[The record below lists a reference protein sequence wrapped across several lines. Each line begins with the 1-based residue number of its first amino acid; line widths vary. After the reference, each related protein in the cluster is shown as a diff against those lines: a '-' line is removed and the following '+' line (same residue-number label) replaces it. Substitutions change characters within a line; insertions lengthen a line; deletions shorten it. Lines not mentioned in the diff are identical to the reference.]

1 VVVVETLAQ
10 VVEIEKNVE
19 YNYVYKLLESNY
31 SVDVNGKAQIV
42 QAYGIEVERE
52 DVVKGK
58 KVSQCRDF
66 VKYISPQKEKVGNL
80 MKMLYQHLVSP
91 IHLIDVIGEYV
102 DQCVNDFDEE
112 LLIGEIENFKK
123 IVAL

>member
-1 VVVVETLAQ
+1 MVVVETLAQ
-10 VVEIEKNVE
+10 AVEIEKNVE
-19 YNYVYKLLESNY
+19 YNYVYKLLESSY
-31 SVDVNGKAQIV
+31 GVDVNGKTQIV

-52 DVVKGK
+52 DVIKGK

-66 VKYISPQKEKVGNL
+66 VKYISPKKEKVGNI

-102 DQCVNDFDEE
+102 DECVNDFDE
-112 LLIGEIENFKK
+112 
-123 IVAL
+123 

>member
-1 VVVVETLAQ
+1 MVVVETLAQ
-10 VVEIEKNVE
+10 AVEIEKNVE

-31 SVDVNGKAQIV
+31 SVDVNGKTQIV

-58 KVSQCRDF
+58 KVSQCKDF
-66 VKYISPQKEKVGNL
+66 VKYISPKKDKVVNL

-102 DQCVNDFDEE
+102 DQCVDDFEEE
-112 LLIGEIENFKK
+112 LLVKEIEDLKN